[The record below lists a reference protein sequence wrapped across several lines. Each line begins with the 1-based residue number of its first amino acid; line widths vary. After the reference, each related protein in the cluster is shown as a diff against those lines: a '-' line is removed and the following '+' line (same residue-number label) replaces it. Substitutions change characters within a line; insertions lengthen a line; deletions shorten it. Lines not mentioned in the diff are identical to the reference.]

1 MRSSF
6 RSIQIVIVLICLFA
20 GCEKSNEEDMV
31 HIADNA
37 FLQALIAGGVDSNGD
52 GHISTM
58 EAEDTESLLIPP
70 SGIRDMTGLE
80 AFINL
85 DSLTITLNPL
95 SGIDLSGNKALR
107 YLMCTSCELNSL
119 DLSNNLNLEELNCS
133 RNRLSELDIS
143 FNQSLKKLSCKN
155 NLLTSLD
162 LSANSGL
169 GSMVSCGN
177 QLTSLDISMHP
188 TLSLIGVDNMPML
201 IEVCV
206 WVLPFPPEGV
216 HVIQGF
222 SPNIIFTS
230 SCGR

>member
-1 MRSSF
+1 MRSCF
-6 RSIQIVIVLICLFA
+6 RNIQIVIVLICLFA

-31 HIADNA
+31 HVADSA
-37 FLQALIAGGVDSNGD
+37 FLQALIAGGVDRDGD
-52 GHISTM
+52 GQISAK
-58 EAEDTESLLIPP
+58 EAKDTESLLIPP

-107 YLMCTSCELNSL
+107 YLVCTSCELSSL
-119 DLSNNLNLEELNCS
+119 DLSGNLHLEELNCS
-133 RNRLSELDIS
+133 RNRLSELEIS

-206 WVLPFPPEGV
+206 WVLPFPPEDV
-216 HVIQGF
+216 KVIRGF